1 MVLYPLKFHPL
12 LKEVLWGGDRL
23 AKSGK
28 RVPKGKNPAEIGE
41 SWELSG
47 VADDESVVA
56 FGTLA
61 DNTLSELIE
70 VYMGELVGD
79 AVYEKYGLEFPV
91 LLKFIDTREK
101 LSIQVHPSHEF
112 AQEMHSARGKSEM
125 WYIVDAKEGAAI
137 YLDFKHPLSE
147 EEYDKA
153 VEDGTIAEH
162 LNRIPVHKGEAYFV
176 PSGTV
181 HAIEGGVLLAEI
193 QETSTITYRIDDW
206 GRKDRNGHPREL
218 HTALAAEVV
227 NLTPTEGLTITK
239 PSVRNGAVELLS
251 CDTFSVNLVEV
262 DGAVELDYAPL
273 DSFVAFMCVE
283 GEVTIRTMGHEVK
296 LPALETVLI
305 PADATDVVV
314 SGKGKLLEIF
324 VSVSE

>member
-153 VEDGTIAEH
+153 VEGIVAMLSEK
-162 LNRIPVHKGEAYFV
+162 NI
-176 PSGTV
+176 
-181 HAIEGGVLLAEI
+181 
-193 QETSTITYRIDDW
+193 TIT
-206 GRKDRNGHPREL
+206 EL
-218 HTALAAEVV
+218 E
-227 NLTPTEGLTITK
+227 IK
-239 PSVRNGAVELLS
+239 M
-251 CDTFSVNLVEV
+251 LVEEVCADFNEAV
-262 DGAVELDYAPL
+262 DREIK
-273 DSFVAFMCVE
+273 
-283 GEVTIRTMGHEVK
+283 EV
-296 LPALETVLI
+296 
-305 PADATDVVV
+305 DA
-314 SGKGKLLEIF
+314 E
-324 VSVSE
+324 